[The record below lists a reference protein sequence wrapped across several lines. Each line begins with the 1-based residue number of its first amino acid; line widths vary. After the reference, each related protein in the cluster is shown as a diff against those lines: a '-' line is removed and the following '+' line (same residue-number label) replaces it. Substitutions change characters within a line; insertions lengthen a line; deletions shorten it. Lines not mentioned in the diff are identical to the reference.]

1 MVRIGSSKMNDGEAR
16 EGGGR
21 PERSWTNWRVPTQS
35 APIIANFEAE
45 KVGPNDQSYVRQGRL
60 SSALPTKAGTGQNR
74 NQCCTELSPCPH
86 RTQGRSI
93 QERSVGS
100 RWSRLWRGAPLR
112 GHHIGDVA
120 AGNGGCG

>member
-60 SSALPTKAGTGQNR
+60 SSALPTN
-74 NQCCTELSPCPH
+74 
-86 RTQGRSI
+86 
-93 QERSVGS
+93 
-100 RWSRLWRGAPLR
+100 
-112 GHHIGDVA
+112 
-120 AGNGGCG
+120 